1 MRKRMNTEC
10 GVPNTINIENITN
23 ETRKMSDIIDK
34 RGAFNV
40 YSAFILVI
48 TSLILLAFVGAFTWG
63 GGLLMEVIRKQSYQI
78 EKQQLVLEK
87 QQLTLEKLND
97 KIDLIAKRDK
107 ESFFKEIGE
116 VEMYNSTT
124 GEVEKWRFRP

>member
-1 MRKRMNTEC
+1 MYRRMNNEC
-10 GVPNTINIENITN
+10 ATPQINIENITN
-23 ETRKMSDIIDK
+23 ETSKMSDIIDK

-63 GGLLMEVIRKQSYQI
+63 GGLLIEVIRKQSSQI
-78 EKQQLVLEK
+78 DKQQIVLEG
-87 QQLTLEKLND
+87 QQRSLERLNE
-97 KIDLIAKRDK
+97 KIDQIATRDR

-116 VEMYNSTT
+116 VEMYNQTT
-124 GEVEKWRFRP
+124 GEIEKWRFRP